1 MARVFLTH
9 TPEALEN
16 YYGERALAGISE
28 LGEVRFNDSAAPLT
42 SEALIE
48 ASAGCEIIV
57 SDRQTPGEAALFD
70 ASPDLVA
77 FLRCAVDIRTVDVA
91 AASRNGILVTNA
103 SPGFVNAVVELILG
117 FMVDLSR
124 HVSEAALAYRE
135 ERSPEVRMGRQLAG
149 ATLGVIGY
157 GSIGAR
163 MAELGKALDMTVLVS
178 DPYKTVE
185 DGDVEQVGLQALLER
200 ADFVVPL
207 AVATKETENLIDA
220 AAFARMKETAV
231 FINVSRGNLVGEA
244 ALEDALENGRIAGA
258 AMDVGRAPDQMPS
271 PRLARMP
278 NVLATPHI
286 GGLTRQAVEAQALE
300 TVEQVR
306 AIVAGRMPHNAV
318 NAESATRLARLAG
331 D

>member
-9 TPEALEN
+9 TPEVLRN
-16 YYGERALAGISE
+16 YYGERAVAGISA
-28 LGEVRFNDSAAPLT
+28 LGDVLFNESAAPLS
-42 SEALIE
+42 SEDLIK

-57 SDRQTPGEAALFD
+57 SDRQTPGDAVLFD
-70 ASPDLVA
+70 SSPDLVA

-103 SPGFVNAVVELILG
+103 SPGFVNAVVELIVG

-124 HVSEAALAYRE
+124 NISGSTLAYRE
-135 ERSPEVRMGRQLAG
+135 ERMPEVQMGRQLAG

-157 GSIGAR
+157 GAIGTR
-163 MAELGKALDMTVLVS
+163 MAELGKALGMTVLVS

-185 DGDVEQVGLQALLER
+185 DRDVEQVDLGALLAR
-200 ADFVVPL
+200 ADYVVPL
-207 AVATKETENLIDA
+207 AVANEETENLIGA
-220 AAFARMKETAV
+220 AAFDRMKETAV
-231 FINVSRGNLVGEA
+231 FINVSRGNLVDEA
-244 ALEDALENGRIAGA
+244 ALAEALKRRRIAGA
-258 AMDVGRAPDQMPS
+258 AMDVGRAPDQMQS
-271 PRLARMP
+271 PDLARLP

-306 AIVAGRMPHNAV
+306 EIVAGRMPHNAV
-318 NAESATRLARLAG
+318 NPASATRLARLAG
-331 D
+331 S